1 MKTIYKKL
9 LFLLLLLPFSVFS
22 QNTFTGTVIDSKSK
36 QTLPG
41 VNVVI
46 QGATSGTSTG
56 FDGKFTL
63 KGLKNGDKVNFSF
76 VGYRSSTITF
86 TGQTNLDVKL
96 SEDSNELKEVVVQ
109 VGYGSVKK
117 KDATGSVS
125 VITAKDFNRGLNV
138 TAENLI
144 SGRIAGVNITSG
156 GSPGAKADIR
166 IRGGSSL
173 NASNEPL
180 IVLDGLPLSNA
191 NPDGSTGVLSTID
204 PNDIETFT
212 VLKDA
217 SAAAIYGSR
226 AANGVIVITT
236 KKGTKDG
243 LKVAFSSQTGLSV
256 VTKKVDVLK
265 ANQFRDLVNSKG
277 TAAQKSLLGNANTD
291 WQDEIFRD
299 AWTSNNNISA
309 SGMLLKK
316 VPVRLS
322 IGNTNTPGVLKN
334 TAFERTTVSFSLNP
348 SLFDDHLKIDLSG
361 NASFGKNQFQDEGNV
376 IGSAI
381 SFDPTQPVFDPTSR
395 YGGYFEWLTPSKDIN
410 LLTAKNPVARLNQ
423 NERRSNTIR
432 KWGNIRFDYKLHF
445 FKNLRLIAELGI
457 DKFDSDGFERNST
470 ESISG
475 YQPISFSSGTLA
487 SPWRNEG
494 NFKNYTDDR
503 QNKNL
508 NTYFNYVK
516 DFNKFKVDLT
526 GGYNY
531 QLFQRVGFA
540 SGESKS
546 LTPPD
551 PDFTTDADINLQSF
565 FGRLNLGYDSKYLV
579 TVNYRRDGTSRFS
592 EINRWGNFSGIAI
605 AWNISNESFLK
616 GKSTISDLKLR
627 FGYGTTGQQD
637 ISASYDFLRRVTIGS
652 ANSQYVFGNQA
663 IRVARTEGYN
673 ESIKWE
679 ELVETNI
686 GLDYGLFNNK
696 INGSINYFEKK
707 SNDLLADI
715 ALPDGAN
722 LRNQGF
728 ANIGSFSTKGVE
740 FSLNTDLVKTNS
752 TKWNIAFNTT
762 YIKQNI
768 TSLGITVPRFIGYE
782 TGDNIS
788 GGSGNKIKINTVDYD
803 PSAFYV
809 YEQLYDA
816 QNRPIIGEYVDRNND
831 GVRDSK
837 DRYRLK
843 KPAADYTFGLFSNM
857 SYKSF
862 DLAMSWRASLGNFV
876 FDNISSDKAYLKAAL
891 RRDTDLSN
899 ITTDYFNTGFIEEDN
914 STLRYLSDY
923 FVKDASFI
931 KLDNL
936 TLGYNLSK
944 SFIKGVALRFTA
956 GAQNVL
962 VITKY
967 NGIDPERFSG
977 VDGNV
982 YPRARTYIFGVNA
995 NF

>member
-516 DFNKFKVDLT
+516 DFNKFKVD
-526 GGYNY
+526 NC
-531 QLFQRVGFA
+531 
-540 SGESKS
+540 
-546 LTPPD
+546 
-551 PDFTTDADINLQSF
+551 NLL
-565 FGRLNLGYDSKYLV
+565 LNLL
-579 TVNYRRDGTSRFS
+579 
-592 EINRWGNFSGIAI
+592 
-605 AWNISNESFLK
+605 
-616 GKSTISDLKLR
+616 
-627 FGYGTTGQQD
+627 
-637 ISASYDFLRRVTIGS
+637 
-652 ANSQYVFGNQA
+652 
-663 IRVARTEGYN
+663 
-673 ESIKWE
+673 
-679 ELVETNI
+679 
-686 GLDYGLFNNK
+686 
-696 INGSINYFEKK
+696 
-707 SNDLLADI
+707 
-715 ALPDGAN
+715 
-722 LRNQGF
+722 
-728 ANIGSFSTKGVE
+728 
-740 FSLNTDLVKTNS
+740 
-752 TKWNIAFNTT
+752 
-762 YIKQNI
+762 
-768 TSLGITVPRFIGYE
+768 
-782 TGDNIS
+782 
-788 GGSGNKIKINTVDYD
+788 
-803 PSAFYV
+803 
-809 YEQLYDA
+809 
-816 QNRPIIGEYVDRNND
+816 
-831 GVRDSK
+831 
-837 DRYRLK
+837 
-843 KPAADYTFGLFSNM
+843 
-857 SYKSF
+857 
-862 DLAMSWRASLGNFV
+862 
-876 FDNISSDKAYLKAAL
+876 
-891 RRDTDLSN
+891 
-899 ITTDYFNTGFIEEDN
+899 
-914 STLRYLSDY
+914 
-923 FVKDASFI
+923 
-931 KLDNL
+931 
-936 TLGYNLSK
+936 
-944 SFIKGVALRFTA
+944 
-956 GAQNVL
+956 
-962 VITKY
+962 
-967 NGIDPERFSG
+967 
-977 VDGNV
+977 
-982 YPRARTYIFGVNA
+982 
-995 NF
+995 